1 MDREPRQ
8 DTMKMR
14 RTVNALIF
22 LAIVLGACVPREP
35 RLYLIPHPA
44 TSQPTKLPAGM
55 VNV

>member
-1 MDREPRQ
+1 
-8 DTMKMR
+8 MKMR